1 MRIRNTLQG
10 SSIAPRLLGAVS
22 SIQQDRMAASHDAL
36 GPAEWL
42 TDVIGYFG
50 LVIEATTRSVLI
62 GPTVEHGP
70 ERAKKVT
77 TGTVQPRK
85 QKVLQTPPCKWNWI
99 SYVLLD
105 LLLVNIY
112 IYNVCICANIDLSG
126 LY

>member
-1 MRIRNTLQG
+1 MRIRKTLQG
-10 SSIAPRLLGAVS
+10 SSIAPWLLGAVS
-22 SIQQDRMAASHDAL
+22 SIQQDRMAASHDAF

-42 TDVIGYFG
+42 ADVIGYFG

-70 ERAKKVT
+70 ERAKKKVT

-105 LLLVNIY
+105 LLLGNIY
-112 IYNVCICANIDLSG
+112 I
-126 LY
+126 